1 MKNPLFALLGSALL
15 LVSCGGGPQTAQYGN
30 AMLTY
35 NSGVWESFSNELAT
49 GLGVKGDE
57 SCWID
62 LSGDLTTPREDEGLQ
77 EVSDG
82 FFTLY
87 SDGEDGSP
95 QYLSFAVGSETVY
108 GRISVEDSG
117 NCVVKLMDLAS
128 DTLGE

>member
-1 MKNPLFALLGSALL
+1 MKKVFALLSAAFLL
-15 LVSCGGGPQTAQYGN
+15 TACGGGPQTVQYGN
-30 AMLTY
+30 ATLTY
-35 NSGVWESFSNELAT
+35 DSGTWEAFSNELAT

-62 LSGDLTTPREDEGLQ
+62 LSGDLTTPLEGEGLE

-82 FFTLY
+82 VFTLY
-87 SDGEDGSP
+87 SDGTP

-108 GRISVEDSG
+108 GRVSVEDPG
-117 NCVVKLMDLAS
+117 NCVAKLMDLAS